1 MRYVKYGHGK
11 WQQNE
16 CNKLIMKPAGLDIG
30 DFTHQLI
37 KQIMEVLL
45 YQQRLFV
52 LTRGGETSWIKLEKT
67 VYFLQ

>member
-45 YQQRLFV
+45 Y
-52 LTRGGETSWIKLEKT
+52 
-67 VYFLQ
+67 